1 MTASTSA
8 LVRPTTPKTVT
19 LRTTGDLI
27 AARDRRHG
35 LRHQQVR
42 LELDRLA
49 PADADATASRLT
61 ELLDECGCSAGAKAM
76 AAAGGLSLAGLAV
89 LTGGPSLRL
98 LALSPLA
105 LVGALV
111 GAGAGKAY
119 GLTRSRREF
128 RRAIDALLDPNC
140 TNPLEV

>member
-1 MTASTSA
+1 MTPPTIA
-8 LVRPTTPKTVT
+8 LVRPATPKVVT
-19 LRTTGDLI
+19 LRTNEDLI

-42 LELDRLA
+42 LELAHLA
-49 PADADATASRLT
+49 PADAAATATHLT
-61 ELLDECGCSAGAKAM
+61 ELLEECGCRAGARAM

-105 LVGALV
+105 LVGAIA
-111 GAGAGKAY
+111 GAGAGKAL
-119 GLTRSRREF
+119 GLTRSRRQF
-128 RRAIDALLDPNC
+128 RRAIDALLDHNH
-140 TNPLEV
+140 TNAMEV